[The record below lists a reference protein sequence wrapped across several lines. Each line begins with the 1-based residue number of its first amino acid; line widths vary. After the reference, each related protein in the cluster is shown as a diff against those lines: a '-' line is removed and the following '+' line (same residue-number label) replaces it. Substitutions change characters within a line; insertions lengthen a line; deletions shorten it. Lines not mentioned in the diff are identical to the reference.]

1 MTKKTI
7 GQEIKEAQKQR
18 RKEQFA
24 NSGLVLTVKGL
35 WTFAEGAA
43 LLITSVYA
51 IYQAWTQNYAV
62 LWQDVL
68 LASGALVLVPAA
80 ILLSKFFRAV
90 GKA

>member
-1 MTKKTI
+1 MTKNTI
-7 GQEIKEAQKQR
+7 EKEIKAKKAEATKQKL
-18 RKEQFA
+18 A
-24 NSGLVLTVKGL
+24 NSSLVLTVKGL

-43 LLITSVYA
+43 LLVTSAYA
-51 IYQAWTQNYAV
+51 IYQAYNSPMPEWGQY
-62 LWQDVL
+62 VL